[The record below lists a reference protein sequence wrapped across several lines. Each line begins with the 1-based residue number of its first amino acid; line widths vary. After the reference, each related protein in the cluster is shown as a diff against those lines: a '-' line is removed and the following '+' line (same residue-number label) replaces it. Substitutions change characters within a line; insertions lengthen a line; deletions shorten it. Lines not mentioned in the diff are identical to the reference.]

1 VALERAIGAHWIVRV
16 ILAAALLSLVKCF
29 NGNFVAA
36 SRLLFALG
44 RRGLVDAR
52 LARVHPVRQTPAAA
66 VIWVGVATAICMLL
80 GQAILVP
87 ISEVGAMASGL
98 GWAAACAAFLCMRP
112 GTGARIVAVIG
123 MLVGVLFAAM
133 KVLPGIPGH
142 FDRYEWLALVAWC
155 GLGVTLH
162 LAERNRAVV

>member
-1 VALERAIGAHWIVRV
+1 V

-36 SRLLFALG
+36 SRLLFAQG

-52 LARVHPVRQTPAAA
+52 LGRVDAVHQTPAAA
-66 VIWVGVATAICMLL
+66 VIWVGIATAICMLL

-112 GTGARIVAVIG
+112 GAGARIVAVIG
-123 MLVGVLFAAM
+123 LLVGVLFVAM

-142 FDRYEWLALVAWC
+142 FDRYEWLALGTWC
-155 GLGVTLH
+155 VIGAALH
-162 LAERNRAVV
+162 WVERSREANGRAGR